1 MGKIVDADLLIAV
14 ARNIAAMSTASEEQ
28 TTQFEDMFRFMV
40 NLTPEAV
47 SKDKE
52 DTRPTGEWG
61 DIVKIGASIAYPC
74 RKCGKS
80 VVQPLTKKTYRFCP
94 HCGLEN
100 GEKEVD

>member
-14 ARNIAAMSTASEEQ
+14 ARNIVAMSTASEEQ
-28 TTQFEDMFRFMV
+28 TTQVKDALRFIV

-52 DTRPTGEWG
+52 DARPTGEWG
-61 DIVKIGASIAYPC
+61 DIVKIGASIVYQC
-74 RKCGKS
+74 RACGKS

-94 HCGLEN
+94 HCGSEN
-100 GEKEVD
+100 GEKDVW